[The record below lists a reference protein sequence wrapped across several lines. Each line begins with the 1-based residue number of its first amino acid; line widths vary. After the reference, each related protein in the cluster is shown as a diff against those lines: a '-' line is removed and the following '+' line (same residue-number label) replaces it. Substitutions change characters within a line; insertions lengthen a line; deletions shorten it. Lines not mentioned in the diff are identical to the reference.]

1 FVVAERP
8 RTERVIQERY
18 AYQFDVDN
26 SEIAPQ
32 ERQQMRDRHIGTL
45 LLLPMVFQDKLMG
58 LVEVV
63 EHGRKRPFTDQEI
76 SLAQLLT
83 NQAAAAI
90 ANARLYEELNRRLQE
105 LASLHQISQAVTS
118 TLDLAKTL
126 TIITD
131 HTLTLLG
138 VEAVSVALLDGGR
151 QEVWYAAASGKAA
164 NAVRGKRMILGED
177 SMSQAILQGEVV
189 LQTEVATTDPYYS
202 LFEQMG
208 GLQVRAV
215 LSVPLQAQGEVLGAI
230 QAFNRENGNGRFTQE
245 DVNLLNSLAAPAAAA
260 IANARLYQ
268 QARQEISERVRIE
281 GQIQASLA
289 EKEVLLK
296 EIHHRVKNNLQ
307 VISSL
312 INLQSDYVSDKR
324 ALEIF
329 QESQN
334 RIRSMALIHEK
345 LYRSDNLAQ
354 IDMADYLRD
363 LCIYL
368 FRAHSAQERGV
379 ALNLHVDH
387 IYLGI
392 NTAVPC
398 GLLLNELISNALKH
412 GFPERRQG
420 FVSVNMR
427 RQSAQQV
434 QLQVQDD
441 GVGFPEDIDF
451 RCTASL
457 GLRLVNTLVGQLDG

>member
-1 FVVAERP
+1 MNGVLRRGKHHGWRITWSRSGSLLPKITQLFCRVAERP

-164 NAVRGKRMILGED
+164 NAVRGKRMVLGED

-208 GLQVRAV
+208 GLQVRCY
-215 LSVPLQAQGEVLGAI
+215 GA
-230 QAFNRENGNGRFTQE
+230 AASAGGGFGRDSGVDRENGT
-245 DVNLLNSLAAPAAAA
+245 AAS
-260 IANARLYQ
+260 RKKT
-268 QARQEISERVRIE
+268 ST
-281 GQIQASLA
+281 
-289 EKEVLLK
+289 
-296 EIHHRVKNNLQ
+296 
-307 VISSL
+307 
-312 INLQSDYVSDKR
+312 
-324 ALEIF
+324 
-329 QESQN
+329 
-334 RIRSMALIHEK
+334 
-345 LYRSDNLAQ
+345 
-354 IDMADYLRD
+354 
-363 LCIYL
+363 C
-368 FRAHSAQERGV
+368 
-379 ALNLHVDH
+379 
-387 IYLGI
+387 
-392 NTAVPC
+392 
-398 GLLLNELISNALKH
+398 
-412 GFPERRQG
+412 
-420 FVSVNMR
+420 
-427 RQSAQQV
+427 
-434 QLQVQDD
+434 
-441 GVGFPEDIDF
+441 
-451 RCTASL
+451 
-457 GLRLVNTLVGQLDG
+457 